1 MTRSPKSKQFRRC
14 VRAILKGCPSYGTSA
29 RLYCGK
35 AGRAGKETRAQ
46 AGYCMRKGRKDWAA
60 SKGLHG
66 GFQMA
71 RRKRRRSYG
80 ALNFNLD
87 KKKKL
92 ILLGLGAVGV
102 AAIAL
107 YSGSASAATVGRPAT
122 IAPGKV
128 WLEGVAGYYADPKTK
143 KILSMSFEAR
153 AGQVPAIA
161 DMQARLNR
169 QVAAYKAGTAT
180 WDVPIVQ
187 MVGDWSTATKV
198 EKMKAAGF

>member
-1 MTRSPKSKQFRRC
+1 
-14 VRAILKGCPSYGTSA
+14 
-29 RLYCGK
+29 
-35 AGRAGKETRAQ
+35 
-46 AGYCMRKGRKDWAA
+46 MRKGRKDWAA

-92 ILLGLGAVGV
+92 ILLGLGAVSV

>member
-1 MTRSPKSKQFRRC
+1 
-14 VRAILKGCPSYGTSA
+14 
-29 RLYCGK
+29 
-35 AGRAGKETRAQ
+35 
-46 AGYCMRKGRKDWAA
+46 MRKGRKDWAA

-107 YSGSASAATVGRPAT
+107 FSGSASAATVGRPAT

-128 WLEGVAGYYADPKTK
+128 WLEGNHGYYADPKTK
-143 KILSMSFEAR
+143 QLLVVSYQA
-153 AGQVPAIA
+153 PADQSVA
-161 DMQARLNR
+161 ASELQTRLNA
-169 QVAAYKAGTAT
+169 QVAAYKAGSSWTA
-180 WDVPIVQ
+180 VQ
-187 MVGDWSTATKV
+187 MVGNWAGATKAQKAV
-198 EKMKAAGF
+198 AAGF